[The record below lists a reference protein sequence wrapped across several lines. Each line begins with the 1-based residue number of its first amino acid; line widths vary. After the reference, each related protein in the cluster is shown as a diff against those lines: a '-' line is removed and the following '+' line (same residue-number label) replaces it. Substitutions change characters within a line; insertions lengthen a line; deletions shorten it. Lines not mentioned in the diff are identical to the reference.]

1 LTKSLLTSLFHRESY
16 PSLAK
21 RGEGRF
27 SNVYVNSILRP
38 LIIGSKTRLG
48 EYRKQTRVLS
58 MLGKPA
64 NKKAHAEGE
73 VRRGVQPTCP

>member
-1 LTKSLLTSLFHRESY
+1 
-16 PSLAK
+16 LAK

-38 LIIGSKTRLG
+38 LVMGSKGRLG
-48 EYRKQTRVLS
+48 EYRKQARVLS

-73 VRRGVQPTCP
+73 VRRASSPTCP